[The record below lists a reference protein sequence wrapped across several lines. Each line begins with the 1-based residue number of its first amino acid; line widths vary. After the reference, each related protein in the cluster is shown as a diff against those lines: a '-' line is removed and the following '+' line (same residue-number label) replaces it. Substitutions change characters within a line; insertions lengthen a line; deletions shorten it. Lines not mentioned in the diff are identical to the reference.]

1 MVQLKREVLFNG
13 AIFAAVLF
21 ISMAAVLLVSVLAQ
35 SGTAPQ
41 ATDSPSL
48 VILSEGEEPA
58 LLIEQGEEEI
68 AALLRA

>member
-1 MVQLKREVLFNG
+1 MVQLKREVLFYG

-21 ISMAAVLLVSVLAQ
+21 ISMAVLSQ

>member
-1 MVQLKREVLFNG
+1 MVQLKREVLFYG

-48 VILSEGEEPA
+48 VILSEGEE
-58 LLIEQGEEEI
+58 LIEQGEEEI